1 MARLVNPMRLE
12 VNGTTLYC
20 ETIGDGAPCLCL
32 HGGPGTDSSGLSRS
46 LAPLAEMLDLQL
58 VLYDHR
64 GHGRSEWVD
73 VEQCT
78 QDQLVADV
86 EGVRQALGLGAVS
99 VLGISWGGFLGLIYA
114 ARHPASVRA
123 LAVVGAS
130 ASRDFMRRAEENAR
144 RRATPAQWAAYRSL
158 WDGSLTDDES
168 FRQAFDTIR
177 PLYFFDERLATASLL
192 LRAEI
197 RYRLAVRKFII
208 DHEYPRYD
216 CRPELGRI
224 ACPTLVAVG
233 RHDWICPVDQAEE
246 IHRLIPRSTLAVF
259 ERSGH
264 SPHVEEREAFAGALA
279 ATFPSSAPP

>member
-1 MARLVNPMRLE
+1 MRLE

-99 VLGISWGGFLGLIYA
+99 VLGISWGGFLGLMYA

-279 ATFPSSAPP
+279 ATFRSSAPP